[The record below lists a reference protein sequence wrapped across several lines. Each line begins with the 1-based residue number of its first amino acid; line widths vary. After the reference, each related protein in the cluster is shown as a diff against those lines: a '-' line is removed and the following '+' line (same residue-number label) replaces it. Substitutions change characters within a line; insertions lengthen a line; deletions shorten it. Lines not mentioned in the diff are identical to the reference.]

1 MATINTSRNEIDCK
15 IVYCGPF
22 RSGKTTNLRHV
33 HHVLEPGTRG
43 PLIAPAGDSDRTI
56 FFDFLAV
63 ELGDLAGMH
72 ARVQL
77 LAAPGRAGSLEARR
91 RVLAGADGVVF
102 VADSAPD
109 RLDDNTVSLAEL
121 QDNLAMLGRSDVPV
135 VLQYN
140 KRDLP
145 DATAVETLDKAL
157 NSERVPTFE
166 AIAIQGDGVID
177 SLVSVSRA
185 VVASFA

>member
-33 HHVLEPGTRG
+33 HRALEPETRG

-72 ARVQL
+72 ARVHL

-91 RVLAGADGVVF
+91 RVLAGADGVIF
-102 VADSAPD
+102 VADSGPD
-109 RLDDNTVSLAEL
+109 RLDDNAVALAEL
-121 QDNLAMLGRSDVPV
+121 RDNLAMLGRSDVPV

-140 KRDLP
+140 KRDLA
-145 DATAVETLDKAL
+145 DATAIETLDQTL
-157 NSERVPTFE
+157 NSERLPTFE

-177 SLVSVSRA
+177 SLVSVSQA